1 MKRIFHHPPAKST
14 GCRYWRSVEE
24 YADTPEFRQ
33 WLQREFPDG
42 AAEFEADGVARRNF
56 LRLMGA
62 SLALA
67 GVGLSGCRRPQTY
80 LVPYTKSVEWLIPGR
95 AVLYSTSIPGRLG
108 GTPLIATTYEGRPT
122 KIEGNPNHP
131 ASLGATTVWAQAD
144 VLDLY
149 DPDRAQTIT
158 TAGSIKTKDDF
169 WNALNVALQSPKSN
183 HGATFRILT
192 ESISSPT
199 LLAQLDDLM
208 SKFPAARW

>member
-1 MKRIFHHPPAKST
+1 MKRVFHHPPAKST
-14 GCRYWRSVEE
+14 GRRYWRSVEE

-42 AAEFEADGVARRNF
+42 AAEFEADGVSRRNF

-95 AVLYSTSIPGRLG
+95 AVLYSTSIPGRRG

-122 KIEGNPNHP
+122 KLEGNPLVPFSNGGTDALTQ
-131 ASLGATTVWAQAD
+131 ASILQ
-144 VLDLY
+144 LY
-149 DPDRAQTIT
+149 DPDRAQGFLHEGKEATPQ
-158 TAGSIKTKDDF
+158 AFDEYLKGVQQDLK
-169 WNALNVALQSPKSN
+169 AN
-183 HGATFRILT
+183 HGVGLAILID
-192 ESISSPT
+192 E
-199 LLAQLDDLM
+199 
-208 SKFPAARW
+208 